1 MKGVDLA
8 GIFTGTG
15 DFNDSAIRAGPFAV
29 AAFNTY
35 IIINMGT
42 ALIYGNGLF
51 RAAIHAAMG
60 QTPAADI
67 RNHVLIHRAGRAA
80 FRQDGND
87 MLRAVNRFRNGLLAA
102 SMIFRSVSRPKATL
116 MRSFKTARSL

>member
-51 RAAIHAAMG
+51 GQPFMQRWVRHRRQTSVIMYLFTGQAEQPSGRTAMTCCVRSTG
-60 QTPAADI
+60 SET
-67 RNHVLIHRAGRAA
+67 A
-80 FRQDGND
+80 FWQ
-87 MLRAVNRFRNGLLAA
+87 LQ
-102 SMIFRSVSRPKATL
+102 
-116 MRSFKTARSL
+116 